1 VAAFANAKVITPK
14 RPLSIMATQAT
25 FAAPRGVMIQRLW
38 LGHLSSLRH
47 AGNDLMA
54 LSASY
59 LVMLSMTEADSKGPG
74 EFRCP
79 GITAELVTGTAR
91 RDVTTS
97 GLGALSVT
105 SETVCVGVEA

>member
-1 VAAFANAKVITPK
+1 MTAFANAKVITPK

-47 AGNDLMA
+47 AGNDLMT

-59 LVMLSMTEADSKGPG
+59 LFMLSMTEANPKRLG
-74 EFRCP
+74 ELRRP
-79 GITAELVTGTAR
+79 GITAQLMAGTA
-91 RDVTTS
+91 
-97 GLGALSVT
+97 
-105 SETVCVGVEA
+105 